1 MSLLDIYLQKNG
13 KKRYNVFKETGISQ
27 QMLSSVNKKSVNHYS
42 VKTIQAIAKTV
53 EKSEGTVLDELIQL
67 EKENAYFEVY
77 NAEDLL
83 LAFRNKEEY
92 ILIKGEYKKEMDE
105 LAKSQLSDTE
115 TLGWELGAAWSG
127 GVVTVVTEVI
137 LHLVD
142 LFSSKDDDK
151 KKIESQVRKY
161 KFKKLNENEILLYL
175 RQLDY

>member
-13 KKRYNVFKETGISQ
+13 KKRYDVFKETGISQ
-27 QMLSSVNKKSVNHYS
+27 QMLSSVNKKSVGHYS

-67 EKENAYFEVY
+67 ENENAYFEVY

-115 TLGWELGAAWSG
+115 KLGLELGSAG
-127 GVVTVVTEVI
+127 LVTVLAEVI

-151 KKIESQVRKY
+151 KKIENQVRKY

>member
-13 KKRYNVFKETGISQ
+13 KKRYDVFKETGISQ
-27 QMLSSVNKKSVNHYS
+27 QMLSSVNKKSVSHYS

-53 EKSEGTVLDELIQL
+53 EKSEGTVLNELIQL
-67 EKENAYFEVY
+67 ENENAYFEVY

-105 LAKSQLSDTE
+105 LAKSQLSDT
-115 TLGWELGAAWSG
+115 LGWELGSVWSG
-127 GVVTVVTEVI
+127 GLVTVFTEVI